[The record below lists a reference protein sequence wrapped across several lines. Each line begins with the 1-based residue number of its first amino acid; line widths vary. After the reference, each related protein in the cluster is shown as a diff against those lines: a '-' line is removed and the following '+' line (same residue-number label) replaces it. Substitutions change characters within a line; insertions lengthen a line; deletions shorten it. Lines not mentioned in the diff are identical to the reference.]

1 MMFRNSF
8 KMWYRKRWHQ
18 QMMPNQQCTQK
29 MLMMTVFVYFSVFN
43 IFSFFRTCSHFK
55 GTITSFWCS
64 EKNFNTIWAI
74 CYVCAGKKKRIF
86 KPKVLPAK
94 TNQLLLNF
102 AGQLKF
108 LMSKL
113 ITRHPLFPNIADTA
127 EFVDSFSQ
135 LSVNDKKQVEKTR

>member
-1 MMFRNSF
+1 M
-8 KMWYRKRWHQ
+8 
-18 QMMPNQQCTQK
+18 
-29 MLMMTVFVYFSVFN
+29 
-43 IFSFFRTCSHFK
+43 
-55 GTITSFWCS
+55 
-64 EKNFNTIWAI
+64 
-74 CYVCAGKKKRIF
+74 
-86 KPKVLPAK
+86 LPAK

-135 LSVNDKKQVEKTR
+135 LSVNDKETSGKDKVGENFPKHSSLVTFFIITFLLGLASISYPHVS